1 MSSGFE
7 VIAPGIQATIQ
18 DLGRIGL
25 AKIGVSSSGALDE
38 HAFHH
43 ANRLL
48 GNEYGT
54 NMLEIVL
61 GGTKLKAIGKTTFIL
76 TGAKVNASINNK
88 SIKIWKTY
96 EIDDGDIINLGFA
109 ISGVRVY
116 LAVKGGFDIPSEY
129 GSCSVS
135 VREKLGGLPLHA
147 KQFLPYVSKALK
159 GSRSLQSKYQ
169 PNYDKVLTLRV
180 VSGYQWSMFE
190 QKQKQKLFNSIY
202 TVTGQNDRMGYR
214 LSGEKIVSK
223 LQDIVSEP
231 IAFGSIQIPA
241 HGEPIVLLKERQ
253 TIGGYPKVGAVIPVD
268 CFKLSQAK
276 QDSQIKFELIGLDE
290 AVVINREF
298 YKIFKEF

>member
-7 VIAPGIQATIQ
+7 VISPGIQATIQ
-18 DLGRIGL
+18 DLGRVGL

-61 GGTKLKAIGKTTFIL
+61 GGVKLKTIGKTTFIL
-76 TGAKVNASINNK
+76 TGARVDATINDK
-88 SIKIWKTY
+88 SIEIWKTY
-96 EIDDGDIINLGFA
+96 TACDGDIINLGFA
-109 ISGVRVY
+109 TSGVRVY
-116 LAVKGGFDIPSEY
+116 LAVKGGFDVPAEY

-135 VREKLGGLPLHA
+135 IREKLGGKPLHV
-147 KQFLPYVSKALK
+147 KQFLPFTSKVLDEN
-159 GSRSLQSKYQ
+159 RSLQSKYQ
-169 PNYDKVLTLRV
+169 PHYDTMLTLRV
-180 VSGYQWSMFE
+180 VAGYQYSMFE
-190 QKQKQKLFNSIY
+190 ESQKQKLFNSLYI
-202 TVTGQNDRMGYR
+202 VTGQNDRMGYR
-214 LSGEKIVSK
+214 LKGEKIVSTV
-223 LQDIVSEP
+223 QDIVSEP

-253 TIGGYPKVGAVIPVD
+253 TIGGYPKIGAVIPID

-276 QDSQIKFELIGLDE
+276 QDSQIRFKLIELDE
-290 AVVINREF
+290 AVEVNRKF